1 MYPSLRS
8 ASLETLFSK
17 FSKNSFAEIGGRELA
32 TAFLRAASSDFCCS
46 FLSLIAWP
54 FERNESLASSR
65 LSAAC
70 FPLCCPQSIRAGP
83 YLFTV
88 GSTKGRTSFPMS
100 IAFLMSCSLIFP
112 NCAPLFMDNQK
123 FIEKRP
129 AVSCFYQVRKLSHHM
144 QDPLAEIYRQ
154 GGRRVIFGCSFDLQ
168 LLISVVVAGCAAGV
182 GREREEPHE
191 EPYSEGHESHASAS
205 FA

>member
-17 FSKNSFAEIGGRELA
+17 FSKNSFAEIGGSELA
-32 TAFLRAASSDFCCS
+32 TAFLRAASSDFRRS

-54 FERNESLASSR
+54 FERNESLASPK

-83 YLFTV
+83 YLFTA

-100 IAFLMSCSLIFP
+100 IAFLTSCSLIFP
-112 NCAPLFMDNQK
+112 NCAPLFMDNRK
-123 FIEKRP
+123 LIEKQP
-129 AVSCFYQVRKLSHHM
+129 AASCFYQVRKLSHHM
-144 QDPLAEIYRQ
+144 QDPLPR
-154 GGRRVIFGCSFDLQ
+154 
-168 LLISVVVAGCAAGV
+168 
-182 GREREEPHE
+182 
-191 EPYSEGHESHASAS
+191 YSGKGSKGHIRS
-205 FA
+205 